1 MLRAR
6 KLVVKN
12 LSENPQNFVRNAEP
26 STLIKIRG
34 AYSTFKKAEQRIAH
48 AIFQNPEEVINL
60 SVTELAE
67 KSAASESS
75 VVRFCKS
82 LGYKGYYELKISL
95 AREMVITPQQIY
107 EEIGLKDDVSTI
119 KHKVFQSNI
128 LALQETIKILNDE
141 ELERA
146 GEAICRARLLAFY
159 GMAASAAVALDS
171 SHKFLRINIRS
182 VSYSDSHMQA
192 ISASLLERGDVAFG
206 VSHSGSSKDVV
217 DALRIA
223 RQNGATTI
231 CLTHHT
237 KSPITRVADIKLYT
251 AARETAL
258 RSDAMTSRIA
268 QLSILDVLYVYVALK
283 RYEMSLQSIERTKDA
298 LAEKKY

>member
-1 MLRAR
+1 M
-6 KLVVKN
+6 KN
-12 LSENPQNFVRNAEP
+12 LSAHSLQPFVANADP

-34 AYSTFKKAEQRIAH
+34 AYSTLRKVEKRIAN
-48 AIFQNPEEVINL
+48 AIFQDPEQVIKL

-67 KSAASESS
+67 KSEASESS

-82 LGYKGYYELKISL
+82 LGYKGYYELKICI
-95 AREMVITPQQIY
+95 ARELVVTPQQIY
-107 EEIGLKDDVSTI
+107 EEIGLQDDVSTV

-128 LALQETIKILNDE
+128 LALEETIKILNDK

-146 GEAICRARLLAFY
+146 VEAISKAGLVVFY
-159 GMAASAAVALDS
+159 GMAGSAAVALDS
-171 SHKFLRINIRS
+171 AHKFLRINIRS
-182 VSYSDSHMQA
+182 VAYSDSHMQA
-192 ISASLLERGDVAFG
+192 ISASLLSQEDVAFG
-206 VSHSGSSKDVV
+206 ISHSGSSKDVV
-217 DALRIA
+217 HALRIG
-223 RQNGATTI
+223 RQSGATTI

-268 QLSILDVLYVYVALK
+268 QLSILDVLYVNVALI
-283 RYEMSLQSIERTKDA
+283 RYESSLQSIERTKEA

>member
-1 MLRAR
+1 M
-6 KLVVKN
+6 KN
-12 LSENPQNFVRNAEP
+12 LSSLHSQTFVRNAEP

-34 AYSTFKKAEQRIAH
+34 AYSTLKKTEQRIAN
-48 AIFQNPEEVINL
+48 AILRNPEEVISL

-67 KSAASESS
+67 KSEASESS

-95 AREMVITPQQIY
+95 ARELVVTPQQIY
-107 EEIGLKDDVSTI
+107 EEISPKDNVGTV

-128 LALQETIKILNDE
+128 LALQETIKILNDQ
-141 ELERA
+141 ELEKA
-146 GEAICRARLLAFY
+146 VEAIRKARLLVFY

-171 SHKFLRINIRS
+171 AHKFLRINIRS

-192 ISASLLERGDVAFG
+192 ISASLLGKGDVAFG
-206 VSHSGSSKDVV
+206 ISHSGSSKDVV
-217 DALRIA
+217 DVLRIA

-231 CLTHHT
+231 CLTHRT
-237 KSPITRVADIKLYT
+237 KSPITKVADIKLYT

-268 QLSILDVLYVYVALK
+268 QLSILDVLYVSVALR
-283 RYEMSLQSIERTKDA
+283 RYEASLQSLERTKEA
-298 LAEKKY
+298 LVDKKY

>member
-1 MLRAR
+1 
-6 KLVVKN
+6 VKN
-12 LSENPQNFVRNAEP
+12 LSTHHTQTFIRNAEP

-34 AYSTFKKAEQRIAH
+34 AYSTFRKTEQRIAN

-67 KSAASESS
+67 KSEASESS

-95 AREMVITPQQIY
+95 ARELVITPQQIY
-107 EEIGLKDDVSTI
+107 EEIGLKDNIATV

-128 LALQETIKILNDE
+128 LALQETIKILNDR

-146 GEAICRARLLAFY
+146 VETICKANLLIFY

-171 SHKFLRINIRS
+171 AHKFLRINIRS

-192 ISASLLERGDVAFG
+192 ISASLLGQGDVAFG
-206 VSHSGSSKDVV
+206 ISHSGSSKDVV

-223 RQNGATTI
+223 RQSGATTI

-237 KSPITRVADIKLYT
+237 KSPITKVADIKLFT

-268 QLSILDVLYVYVALK
+268 QLSILDVLYVSVALK
-283 RYEMSLQSIERTKDA
+283 RYEVSLQSIERTKEA
-298 LAEKKY
+298 LVEKKY

>member
-1 MLRAR
+1 
-6 KLVVKN
+6 VKN
-12 LSENPQNFVRNAEP
+12 LSSNHPQIFTRNAEP

-34 AYSTFKKAEQRIAH
+34 AYSTLKKAEQRIAD

-67 KSAASESS
+67 KSSVSESS

-82 LGYKGYYELKISL
+82 LGYKGYYALKISL
-95 AREMVITPQQIY
+95 ARELVITPQQIY
-107 EEIGLKDDVSTI
+107 EEIGLKDDVSMI

-128 LALQETIKILNDE
+128 LALQETIKILNE
-141 ELERA
+141 KELEKA
-146 GEAICRARLLAFY
+146 VGALYHANLLVFY

-171 SHKFLRINIRS
+171 AHKFLRINIRS

-192 ISASLLERGDVAFG
+192 ISASLLRNGDVAFG
-206 VSHSGSSKDVV
+206 ISHSGSSRDVV

-223 RQNGATTI
+223 RQNKATTV

-237 KSPITRVADIKLYT
+237 KSPITKVADIKLYT

-268 QLSILDVLYVYVALK
+268 QLSILDVLYVSVALK
-283 RYEMSLQSIERTKDA
+283 RYDLSLQSIERTKEA
-298 LAEKKY
+298 LADKKY

>member
-1 MLRAR
+1 M
-6 KLVVKN
+6 KN
-12 LSENPQNFVRNAEP
+12 ISSNRNQPFVRNAEP

-34 AYSTFKKAEQRIAH
+34 GYSTFKKAEERIAN

-67 KSAASESS
+67 KSSVSESS

-95 AREMVITPQQIY
+95 ARELVITPQQIY
-107 EEIGLKDDVSTI
+107 EEIGLKDDVSAV

-128 LALQETIKILNDE
+128 LALQETIKILNE
-141 ELERA
+141 KELEKA
-146 GEAICRARLLAFY
+146 VEALCNANLLVFY
-159 GMAASAAVALDS
+159 GMAGSAAVALDS
-171 SHKFLRINIRS
+171 AHKFLRINIRS

-192 ISASLLERGDVAFG
+192 ISASLLGKGDVAFG
-206 VSHSGSSKDVV
+206 ISHSGSSKDVV

-223 RQNGATTI
+223 RQGEATTI

-237 KSPITRVADIKLYT
+237 KSPITKVADIKLYT

-268 QLSILDVLYVYVALK
+268 QLSILDVLYVSVALK
-283 RYEMSLQSIERTKDA
+283 RYDISVQSIEKTKKA
-298 LAEKKY
+298 LADKKY

>member
-1 MLRAR
+1 MSICAGAA
-6 KLVVKN
+6 N
-12 LSENPQNFVRNAEP
+12 AANAEP

-34 AYSTFKKAEQRIAH
+34 AYSTFKKAEQRIAQ
-48 AIFQNPEEVINL
+48 AICENPEKVLNL
-60 SVTELAE
+60 SITELAE

-95 AREMVITPQQIY
+95 ARELVITPHQIY
-107 EEIGLKDDVSTI
+107 EEISPSDDVSTI

-146 GEAICRARLLAFY
+146 SEAICKARLLAFY

-171 SHKFLRINIRS
+171 SHKFMRINIRS

-192 ISASLLERGDVAFG
+192 ISASLLQPGDVALG
-206 VSHSGSSKDVV
+206 ISHSGSSKDVV

-223 RQNGATTI
+223 RQKGATTI

-268 QLSILDVLYVYVALK
+268 QLSILDVLYVSVALK
-283 RYEMSLQSIERTKDA
+283 RYETSLQAIERTKEA

>member
-1 MLRAR
+1 M
-6 KLVVKN
+6 KNISSNHPQPLV
-12 LSENPQNFVRNAEP
+12 PNAEP

-34 AYSTFKKAEQRIAH
+34 AYSTFKKAEQRIAN

-67 KSAASESS
+67 KSSASESS

-95 AREMVITPQQIY
+95 ARELVITPQQIY
-107 EEIGLKDDVSTI
+107 EEIGLKDDVSTV

-128 LALQETIKILNDE
+128 LALQETIKILNE
-141 ELERA
+141 KELERA
-146 GEAICRARLLAFY
+146 VKALCKANLLVFY
-159 GMAASAAVALDS
+159 GMAGSAAVALDS
-171 SHKFLRINIRS
+171 AHKFLRINIRS

-192 ISASLLERGDVAFG
+192 ISASLLGKGDVAFG
-206 VSHSGSSKDVV
+206 ISHSGSSKDVV

-223 RQNGATTI
+223 RQDQATTI

-237 KSPITRVADIKLYT
+237 KSPITKVADIKLYT

-268 QLSILDVLYVYVALK
+268 QLSILDVLYVSVALK
-283 RYEMSLQSIERTKDA
+283 RYDLSVQSIERSKNA
-298 LAEKKY
+298 LAGKKY

>member
-1 MLRAR
+1 
-6 KLVVKN
+6 VKN
-12 LSENPQNFVRNAEP
+12 LSSNHSQTFIRNAEP
-26 STLIKIRG
+26 SALIRIRG
-34 AYSTFKKAEQRIAH
+34 SYSTLKRAEQRIAN

-67 KSAASESS
+67 KSEASESS

-95 AREMVITPQQIY
+95 ARELVITPQQIY
-107 EEIGLKDDVSTI
+107 EEIGLKDDVSTV

-128 LALQETIKILNDE
+128 LALQETLKILNE
-141 ELERA
+141 KELEKA
-146 GEAICRARLLAFY
+146 VEALRKANLLAFY
-159 GMAASAAVALDS
+159 GMAASAAVSLDS
-171 SHKFLRINIRS
+171 AHKFLRINIRA

-192 ISASLLERGDVAFG
+192 ISASLLGKGDVAFG
-206 VSHSGSSKDVV
+206 ISHSGSSKDVV

-223 RQNGATTI
+223 RQSEATTI

-237 KSPITRVADIKLYT
+237 KSPITKVADIKLYT

-268 QLSILDVLYVYVALK
+268 QLSILDVLYVSVALK
-283 RYEMSLQSIERTKDA
+283 RYDASLHSIERTQEA
-298 LAEKKY
+298 LADKKY

>member
-1 MLRAR
+1 
-6 KLVVKN
+6 VKN
-12 LSENPQNFVRNAEP
+12 LSSNHPQIFTRNAEP

-34 AYSTFKKAEQRIAH
+34 AYSTLKKAEQRIAA

-67 KSAASESS
+67 KSSASESS

-82 LGYKGYYELKISL
+82 LGYKGYYALKISL
-95 AREMVITPQQIY
+95 ARELVVTPQQIY
-107 EEIGLKDDVSTI
+107 EEIGLKDDVSMI

-128 LALQETIKILNDE
+128 LALQETIKILNE
-141 ELERA
+141 KELEKA
-146 GEAICRARLLAFY
+146 VEALYHANLVVFY

-171 SHKFLRINIRS
+171 AHKFLRINIRS

-192 ISASLLERGDVAFG
+192 ISSSLLRNGDVAFG
-206 VSHSGSSKDVV
+206 ISHSGSSRDVV

-223 RQNGATTI
+223 RQNEATTV

-237 KSPITRVADIKLYT
+237 KSPITKVADIKLYT

-268 QLSILDVLYVYVALK
+268 QLSILDVLYVSVALK
-283 RYEMSLQSIERTKDA
+283 RYDLSLQSIERTKEA
-298 LAEKKY
+298 LADKKY

>member
-1 MLRAR
+1 M
-6 KLVVKN
+6 KN
-12 LSENPQNFVRNAEP
+12 ISPQHFQSFNGNAEP

-34 AYSTFKKAEQRIAH
+34 AYSTFQKAEQRIANV
-48 AIFQNPEEVINL
+48 ISKNPEEVIGL
-60 SVTELAE
+60 SITEFAE
-67 KSAASESS
+67 KSETSESS

-82 LGYKGYYELKISL
+82 IGYRGYYELKISL
-95 AREMVITPQQIY
+95 ARELVVSPQQIY
-107 EEIGLKDDVSTI
+107 EEIGLKDDMAAV
-119 KHKVFQSNI
+119 KHKVFQSTI
-128 LALQETIKILNDE
+128 LALQETIKILNDR
-141 ELERA
+141 ELEKA
-146 GEAICRARLLAFY
+146 VEAICQAGLLAFY

-192 ISASLLERGDVAFG
+192 ISASLLREGDVAFG
-206 VSHSGSSKDVV
+206 ISHSGSSKDVV

-223 RQNGATTI
+223 RQSGATTI

-237 KSPITRVADIKLYT
+237 KSPITKVADIKLFT

-268 QLSILDVLYVYVALK
+268 ELSILDVLYVGVALR
-283 RYEMSLQSIERTKDA
+283 RYEVSLKSIERTKEA